1 MTKIIDLTNID
12 TTPAEPK
19 KLKPIKLLACLQGT
33 KNGEQEYYFYSSNY
47 DDTLE
52 YAKTVKKLSNLKTY
66 GFQGELCLLEV
77 DGHIFLAE
85 WNDGVLP

>member
-12 TTPAEPK
+12 TTPTEPK
-19 KLKPIKLLACLQGT
+19 KLKPIKLIACLQGARNIE
-33 KNGEQEYYFYSSNY
+33 KDYYFYSSNY

-52 YAKTVKKLSNLKTY
+52 DAKTVKKLSNLKTY